1 MNVIMEAVMVMRAA
15 TFVLIVSLIGNLFL
29 GFALFL
35 SWDTS
40 GPLVPGQADLLPAP
54 EVVPVEQGSPANTS
68 CRYCETLLEYY
79 RGRLNGIG
87 GEGNTGPGQ
96 TYEYAELQAP
106 AVMTTVMY
114 ERRGPFMYRNLVE
127 NGTMMNIS
135 VEILP
140 GQGRVLVHTTPLMGV
155 VFQDAAN
162 TAVSLAENR
171 TRTNLSG
178 SDVIFSIE
186 AGSEIPEVDGPSAGA
201 LMAVLAEAAITHRGP
216 DQGVTLTGTIDGN
229 GHVGPIGGVIEKAQ
243 AARDAGKGLIL
254 LPEENSRIV
263 RLSSLSRNDGGF
275 SFVRQMPEELDAK
288 EFIEKTIGIRVE
300 YVSDIGDLERKIL
313 GSEITQAG

>member
-1 MNVIMEAVMVMRAA
+1 MNVIIQAVIVMRPA
-15 TFVLIVSLIGNLFL
+15 TFVLIVSLIVNVLL
-29 GFALFL
+29 GVALF
-35 SWDTS
+35 SAQETAGS
-40 GPLVPGQADLLPAP
+40 GFPGPAVVLPVQEAVPADRGTATN
-54 EVVPVEQGSPANTS
+54 SS
-68 CRYCETLLEYY
+68 CRDCETLLEYY
-79 RGRLNGIG
+79 RGRVTGIYS
-87 GEGNTGPGQ
+87 EGNASAERIF
-96 TYEYAELQAP
+96 EYAELQAP
-106 AVMTTVMY
+106 AVMTTTQY
-114 ERRGPFMYRNLVE
+114 ERRGPFLYRNQIE

-171 TRTNLSG
+171 TGTSLSG

-201 LMAVLAEAAITHRGP
+201 LMAVLAEAAITHTEP
-216 DQGVTLTGTIDGN
+216 DQGVTLTGTIDGE

-243 AARDAGKGLIL
+243 AARDAGKRLIL
-254 LPEENSRIV
+254 LPEENRRIV
-263 RLSSLSRNDGGF
+263 MVSSDSRTAGGF
-275 SFVRQMPEELDAK
+275 SFVRQIPEELDAK

-300 YVSDIGDLERKIL
+300 YVTTIVEVERHIL
-313 GSEITQAG
+313 GAEVMQAG